1 MRIVSYN
8 VENLFRRAKA
18 LNLSTW
24 SEGKPILDAVSQLNT
39 ILNEANYTPARKDKI
54 IDILKQLGLTKSDI
68 GQYAILR
75 QNRGKLLKRPKSSPL
90 QIVANGRED
99 WIGWVELTEESIN
112 ETAMLVT
119 AKVLHDTAGDIV
131 GVVEA
136 ENRIALKKF
145 SEQLLKD
152 VGGKPYAHVMVIDG
166 NDDRGIDVGIM
177 TRKGYDILSIN
188 SHVDDTDTK
197 GVIFGRDCPEYAIRT
212 PSGETVWVLVNHFK
226 SKGYGKPGESDDKR
240 QRQAKRVASHYNSL
254 RVDGYKYVVVLG
266 DLNDT
271 PDSTPLKPLLTKT
284 DLQDVFA
291 HPKFDDGGRPGTYG
305 NCAAS
310 NKIDYIL
317 LSPALFKA
325 IKNAGVFRK
334 GVWGGK
340 NGDFWDI
347 YPEMTKPQH
356 AGSDHAA
363 VWVDIDL

>member
-18 LNLSTW
+18 LNLATW
-24 SEGKPILDAVSQLNT
+24 KDGKPILDAVSELNK
-39 ILNEANYTPARKDKI
+39 ILNETNYTGARKKKI
-54 IDILKQLGLTKSDI
+54 LSLIKDLGLGKSDE
-68 GQYAILR
+68 GPFAILR
-75 QNRGKLLKRPKSSPL
+75 QNRGKLLKRPKTGPV
-90 QIVANGRED
+90 QVIANGRED
-99 WIGWVELTEESIN
+99 WIGWVELTEETVN
-112 ETAMLVT
+112 ETSMLVT

-136 ENRIALKKF
+136 EDRIALKKF
-145 SEQLLKD
+145 SDQLLKD
-152 VGGKPYAHVMVIDG
+152 VGGTPYAHVMVIDG
-166 NDDRGIDVGIM
+166 NDDRGIDVGVM

-188 SHVDDTDTK
+188 CHVDDTDSK
-197 GVIFGRDCPEYAIRT
+197 GIIFGRDCPEYAIST
-212 PSGETVWVLVNHFK
+212 PSGETVWVLVNHLK
-226 SKGYGKPGESDDKR
+226 SKGYGTAAESNDKR
-240 QRQAKRVASHYNSL
+240 NRQAKRVAALYELL
-254 RVDGYKYVVVLG
+254 RKDGYKHVVVLG
-266 DLNDT
+266 DMNDT
-271 PDSTPLKPLLTKT
+271 PDSAPLRPLLKNT
-284 DLQDVFA
+284 DLKDVFT

-325 IKNAGVFRK
+325 VKKAGVFRK

-340 NGDFWDI
+340 NGDFWEI
-347 YPEMTKPQH
+347 YPEMTRPQH